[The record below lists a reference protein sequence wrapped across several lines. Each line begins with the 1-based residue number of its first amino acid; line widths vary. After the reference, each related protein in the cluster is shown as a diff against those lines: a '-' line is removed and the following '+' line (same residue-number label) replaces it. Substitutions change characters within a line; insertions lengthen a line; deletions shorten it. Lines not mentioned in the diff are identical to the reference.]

1 MTTTEENKECK
12 FSDRKLKCIDCDTL
26 FTVFGY
32 IRRFQSILHRSNN
45 SYYNIPKSIF
55 NIIAIYYFIPEQW
68 DINCMGNTF
77 IVNDN
82 ILIKKEEGY
91 QTAFLLN
98 IVSSGIHHWKFKLIK
113 YNTGYFLRYGIVKC
127 DEIKSK
133 NLTDTRLAKIPHVAY
148 VYNAWT
154 GALMEHTTKNTD
166 IKFENKQQYKAKEG
180 DIIDIYL
187 NMKELTLK
195 FGINNIIYPKFFK
208 IDKYD
213 YVAAVFA
220 YDDNT
225 VIQIVE

>member
-1 MTTTEENKECK
+1 MAQKEGI
-12 FSDRKLKCIDCDTL
+12 IDTA
-26 FTVFGY
+26 VMIQKNVYGY
-32 IRRFQSILHRSNN
+32 
-45 SYYNIPKSIF
+45 
-55 NIIAIYYFIPEQW
+55 
-68 DINCMGNTF
+68 
-77 IVNDN
+77 
-82 ILIKKEEGY
+82 
-91 QTAFLLN
+91 
-98 IVSSGIHHWKFKLIK
+98 HWKFKLIK

-195 FGINNIIYPKFFK
+195 FGINNIIHPKFFK
-208 IDKYD
+208 QINMNRDK
-213 YVAAVFA
+213 
-220 YDDNT
+220 T
-225 VIQIVE
+225 SP